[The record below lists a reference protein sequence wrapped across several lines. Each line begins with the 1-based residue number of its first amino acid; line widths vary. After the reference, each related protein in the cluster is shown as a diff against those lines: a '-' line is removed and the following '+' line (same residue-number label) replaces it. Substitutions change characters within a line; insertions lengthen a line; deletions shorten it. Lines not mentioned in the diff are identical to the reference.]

1 MSLNVCVHCT
11 ARFAIGVAH
20 CPQCGNADYH
30 EEGSV
35 AKISRQG
42 GASYV
47 GERGPEPLGALA
59 DRLGPDAVVVD
70 AAQVLAADEPV
81 EETEETVAAETARL
95 LAEVVPAAGTI
106 DEVIAWTE
114 GDANPPA
121 RLLAAVDAE
130 RARPVTRVTLVGELE
145 RRLAQF

>member
-11 ARFAIGVAH
+11 TKFAIGVAH

-35 AKISRQG
+35 AKISRHG

-59 DRLGPDAVVVD
+59 ALLGADAVVVD
-70 AAQVLAADEPV
+70 SAAVAAAEEMTEDEPSGD
-81 EETEETVAAETARL
+81 EEAEHDL
-95 LAEVVPAAGTI
+95 VAEVVPTGTI
-106 DEVIAWTE
+106 DEVITWTD
-114 GDANPPA
+114 GDSNPPA
-121 RLLAAVDAE
+121 RLLAARDAE
-130 RARPVTRVTLVGELE
+130 AAKATPRSTLVAELE